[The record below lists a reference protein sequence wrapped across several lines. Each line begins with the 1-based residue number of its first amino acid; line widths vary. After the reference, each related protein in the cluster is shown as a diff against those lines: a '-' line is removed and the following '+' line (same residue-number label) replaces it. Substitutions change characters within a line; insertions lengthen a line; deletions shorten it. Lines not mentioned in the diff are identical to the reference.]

1 MPPHRRL
8 LVAAAT
14 NWLAF
19 ATTLLVSFF
28 LAPYLIRRLG
38 DARYGVWCVVESVL
52 AYFTLFDLG
61 LAACLV
67 RFVARFQA
75 TGERDELNKVVSSCL
90 AVFAVAAAAVL
101 LLGGL
106 LVPVVAPGL
115 EDKLA
120 ASGGP
125 GGPGS
130 PAHPGSPAGPESSGD
145 LGSPGAPGGVTA
157 FMLLM
162 LANLAVTLPLSVFP
176 TLLDGL
182 QRFAVKSLVR
192 IGFLAAKVVG
202 TVYALETAPGLWSLA
217 VVFTVVNLLEHAVMG
232 RLAFHYLPGLRLSHR
247 LVDRQTLRRV
257 RGYSV
262 DAFLAMLAGRITVQT
277 GAVVVGG
284 FLPVAAA
291 AHYAIAARL
300 VEMAKSLFRS
310 VTTTLTPAV
319 SEREAGGDH
328 DGVRGVYLS
337 ATRWVLY
344 LVLPVQLGL
353 LAFGR
358 PFLHRWVGR
367 PEYADWCYP
376 AMAILSATLA
386 LGTAQSV
393 ASRVLYGLG
402 RLRLFARLALLEA
415 GLNLGLSLAL
425 VGPGGVPGV
434 AVAVAVPN
442 VLFCLFVIVY
452 TGRLLEVPLG
462 RYLVAGWL
470 RPLVAAGVPAA
481 VWSFVTPAEPT
492 WPGLVTAIATGL
504 LPYALAVTAVELVP
518 RLLGAAVGG
527 GRVTNRPGR
536 LIPPRWHRRRS
547 PAPDRA

>member
-19 ATTLLVSFF
+19 AATLLVSFF

-38 DARYGVWCVVESVL
+38 DARYGVWCVVESIL

-75 TGERDELNKVVSSCL
+75 TGERDELNRVVSSCL
-90 AVFAVAAAAVL
+90 TVFAGAAAAVL

-115 EDKLA
+115 EDKLGT
-120 ASGGP
+120 SQEP
-125 GGPGS
+125 GQPDGS
-130 PAHPGSPAGPESSGD
+130 
-145 LGSPGAPGGVTA
+145 GGVTG

-192 IGFLAAKVVG
+192 TGFLAAKVVG
-202 TVYALETAPGLWSLA
+202 IVYALETAPGLWSLA

-232 RLAFHYLPGLRLSHR
+232 RLAFRYLPGLRLSHR

-291 AHYAIAARL
+291 AHYAVAARL

-328 DGVRGVYLS
+328 DGVRRVYLS

-442 VLFCLFVIVY
+442 LLFCLVVIVY
-452 TGRLLEVPLG
+452 TGRLLQVPLG
-462 RYLVAGWL
+462 HYLVAGWL
-470 RPLVAAGVPAA
+470 RPLVTASVPAA
-481 VWSFVTPAEPT
+481 VWSFLTPTEPT
-492 WPGLVTAIATGL
+492 WPALVTAIATGL
-504 LPYALAVTAVELVP
+504 LPYALVVTAVELGP
-518 RLLGAAVGG
+518 RFLTGHGKVA
-527 GRVTNRPGR
+527 NRPGR
-536 LIPPRWHRRRS
+536 LIPLRWHRRCS